1 MFGFPVVTGTWLVI
15 GASVV
20 VDGRVLLGF
29 SVVVGS
35 WVTAGDSVSGVV
47 VVGPGVVDGHAAQH
61 PPGDMICS
69 ETCQTAN
76 KQKSLNHSV
85 KTFLDSIC
93 LIAQLHSSLCSFPL
107 LLCLLYCIIENDP
120 FPSSLNESINQLI
133 MQSFIHSINQSI
145 NQSIVLIN

>member
-20 VDGRVLLGF
+20 VVGRVLLGF

-35 WVTAGDSVSGVV
+35 WVTAGDSVSGVVVVV

-85 KTFLDSIC
+85 KTFLNSIC

-107 LLCLLYCIIENDP
+107 PQCFLYSIIE
-120 FPSSLNESINQLI
+120 
-133 MQSFIHSINQSI
+133 IHS
-145 NQSIVLIN
+145 LPL